1 MINIENFLM
10 RQEEFLYSVIQQ
22 NEEEI
27 PEYDLYSNI
36 TNKHLRYL
44 FSGIQ
49 NHLNWLFKF
58 MNDKSKS
65 NRNFNAQQSRELLSI
80 IEILKKM
87 NHYLGKTELNFSLID
102 TYKKHLDYSATF
114 LKESYGSEIPL
125 DYKDV
130 FIIEYEPIFSMSNS
144 INIEKNLYTDSI
156 NFPLQVVGHGSYAR
170 VSKFTDT
177 SYNITFAV
185 KTAFSNLTSK
195 ELERFKKE
203 YLTMCELDSPYI
215 IKAYNYND
223 VKKEYIMEFADYT
236 IKKYLEL
243 NPSLSVEKRK
253 GLSYQILRAFEYLHS
268 KNKYHRDISI
278 TNILVKVYEDVEI
291 IKICDFG
298 LVKETNSTLTSKLS
312 EMKGAFNDPNLELE
326 GFGNYSI
333 LHETYALVRLLYF
346 VMTNRINISKP
357 RNKSQEDFLIKGL
370 NANKS
375 IRYQS
380 VAELKEAFSKVQWS
394 K

>member
-1 MINIENFLM
+1 
-10 RQEEFLYSVIQQ
+10 
-22 NEEEI
+22 
-27 PEYDLYSNI
+27 
-36 TNKHLRYL
+36 
-44 FSGIQ
+44 
-49 NHLNWLFKF
+49 
-58 MNDKSKS
+58 
-65 NRNFNAQQSRELLSI
+65 
-80 IEILKKM
+80 
-87 NHYLGKTELNFSLID
+87 
-102 TYKKHLDYSATF
+102 
-114 LKESYGSEIPL
+114 
-125 DYKDV
+125 
-130 FIIEYEPIFSMSNS
+130 
-144 INIEKNLYTDSI
+144 
-156 NFPLQVVGHGSYAR
+156 
-170 VSKFTDT
+170 
-177 SYNITFAV
+177 
-185 KTAFSNLTSK
+185 
-195 ELERFKKE
+195 
-203 YLTMCELDSPYI
+203 MCELDSPYI